1 MNKKIK
7 NDLILIAVILIA
19 AISSLLLF
27 KISLKEGDYVQ
38 ISVNGEV
45 VYTLPLDTDTEKR
58 IETENGSN
66 TVLIK
71 DGTASVVSADCPD
84 KICVSHRSI
93 SKSGETVVCLPHK
106 LVVEI
111 TEKG

>member
-71 DGTASVVSADCPD
+71 NGTVSVVSADCPD

-93 SKSGETVVCLPHK
+93 SKAGETVVCLPHK